1 MKQEIF
7 GNISEREKDIKS
19 MAATINRLK
28 AALNKILEIAGDNES
43 SIETIGKIEKVAVRA
58 LR

>member
-28 AALNKILEIAGDNES
+28 AALNKILEIAGDN
-43 SIETIGKIEKVAVRA
+43 
-58 LR
+58 